1 MCGIVGYMGY
11 EEAAPILLDGLG
23 KLEYRGYDSAGLA
36 VRNSKTGKLEII
48 KAKGRL
54 KILSEKTDGG
64 SAIPGN
70 SGIGHTRWATHG
82 EPSEANAHPHC
93 SDDHEVIIVH
103 NGIIENYME
112 LKEKLQKAGYT
123 FYSRTD
129 TEVACKLIHYYY
141 KKTAGDY
148 LEAILRAMLRMRGS
162 YALGVLFAS
171 CPDQLFAVRKDSP
184 LILGHNE
191 KGSFIASDV
200 PAVLKYTRQIYYMG
214 NMEVAV
220 LQRDQIHFYNIDKEE
235 LTKEAVEIH
244 WDAQAAEKNGYE
256 HFMIKEI
263 HEQPK
268 AVEDTLHAY
277 VRKGE
282 ITFAESGLSQE
293 QLASV
298 ERIYMVACGSAYHV
312 GVTGKYVIEKLAH
325 VPVEVDLASEFRYR
339 DPKLVNNA
347 LVIVISQSGETAD
360 SLAALRLA
368 RTKGV
373 QTLGIVNVLG
383 SAIAR
388 EADAC
393 IYTYAGPEISVA
405 STKAYATQ
413 LVAIYLF
420 AVFAA
425 EVLGRTSPEELY
437 TIKSEL
443 LNIPELIKQTISTE
457 AEIAA
462 LSKKIYKETDMYYLG
477 RGLDY
482 AVAMEGSLKLKEISY
497 IHSETYAGGEL
508 KHGPIAL
515 IEDKTVVLA
524 ISCDKDL
531 CGKMESNIKEVITRG
546 AFVVLLANDATK
558 PMHAEFSEVITVPE
572 TLPLLTP
579 LSAVAAL
586 QLLAYYV
593 AKNLGYDIDKPRN
606 LAKSVTV
613 E

>member
-1 MCGIVGYMGY
+1 MCGIVGYIGDKNAT
-11 EEAAPILLDGLG
+11 EILVAGLE
-23 KLEYRGYDSAGLA
+23 KLEYRGYDSAGIAIHNGASLN
-36 VRNSKTGKLEII
+36 VCKEM
-48 KAKGRL
+48 GRL
-54 KILSEKTDGG
+54 KNLEDALSKSPLT
-64 SAIPGN
+64 GN
-70 SGIGHTRWATHG
+70 AGIGHTRWATHG
-82 EPSEANAHPHC
+82 MPSAKNSHPHT
-93 SDDHEVIIVH
+93 SMDGKFAVVH
-103 NGIIENYME
+103 NGIIENYGE
-112 LKEKLQKAGYT
+112 LREALTEKGYI
-123 FYSRTD
+123 FVSETD
-129 TEVACKLIHYYY
+129 TEVIPHLIDYHY
-141 KKTAGDY
+141 KNNGGDF
-148 LEAILRAMLRMRGS
+148 LRAVKSTIVSLTGS
-162 YALGVLFAS
+162 FALGILCKDF
-171 CPDQLFAVRKDSP
+171 PDTLIAAKKDSP
-184 LILGHNE
+184 LIIGLG
-191 KGSFIASDV
+191 KGENFIASDI
-200 PAVLKYTRQIYYMG
+200 PAILSETRDVLFLDDGEIAVITRDGVSITAIDG
-214 NMEVAV
+214 NSVV
-220 LQRDQIHFYNIDKEE
+220 RDVHRVTFNEN
-235 LTKEAVEIH
+235 A
-244 WDAQAAEKNGYE
+244 AQKGGFE

-268 AVEDTLHAY
+268 AVEDTL
-277 VRKGE
+277 RGR
-282 ITFAESGLSQE
+282 LSLTAPVKFDGIE
-293 QLASV
+293 PEVL
-298 ERIYMVACGSAYHV
+298 RDIDKIHIIACGSAYHAGLV
-312 GVTGKYVIEKLAH
+312 GKTAIERLAK
-325 VPVEVDLASEFRYR
+325 VPVSVELSSEYRYNSPLT
-339 DPKLVNNA
+339 DSKT
-347 LVIVISQSGETAD
+347 LVIAISQSGETAD
-360 SLAALRLA
+360 TLAGMRLA
-368 RTKGV
+368 KS
-373 QTLGIVNVLG
+373 LGARVLAITNVVG
-383 SAIAR
+383 STVAR
-388 EADAC
+388 EASGVF
-393 IYTYAGPEISVA
+393 YTYAGPEISVA

-425 EVLGRTSPEELY
+425 EALGKASPEELY

-443 LNIPELIKQTISTE
+443 LKMPELIKQTISTE

-515 IEDKTVVLA
+515 IEDGTVVLA

-531 CGKMESNIKEVITRG
+531 CSKMESNIKEVITRG